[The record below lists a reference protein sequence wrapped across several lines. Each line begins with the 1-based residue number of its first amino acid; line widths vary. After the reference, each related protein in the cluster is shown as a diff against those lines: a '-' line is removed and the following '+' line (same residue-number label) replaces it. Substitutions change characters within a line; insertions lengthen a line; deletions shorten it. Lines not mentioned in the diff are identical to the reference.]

1 MYEKNDVMNL
11 FQTAKVQYEYLV
23 SNGFPV
29 NMYEVYV
36 AYEVTLNH
44 NCALS
49 IYFDKYEYA
58 GGAHGLTTR
67 ESDTWDLKRSK
78 MIHLRNLFPRGLD
91 YGQCIKNNIKEQI
104 EEIRKDESYWFFDNY
119 QELVDKNFKEKSFY
133 LSPEGLIIFF
143 QQYDIA
149 PYASGIPT
157 FLISYGSCGAK
168 APFCKPSYR

>member
-1 MYEKNDVMNL
+1 MYEEKDVMNL
-11 FQTAKVQYEYLV
+11 FQMAKVQYEYLV

-29 NMYEVYV
+29 NRYEIYV
-36 AYEVTLNH
+36 SYEVTLNH

-58 GGAHGLTTR
+58 GGAHGLTSR

-78 MIHLRNLFPRGLD
+78 MIYLRNLFPCGLD
-91 YGQCIKNNIKEQI
+91 YSQCIKENIKKQI
-104 EEIRKDESYWFFDNY
+104 SQIRREESYWFFDDY
-119 QELVDKNFKEKSFY
+119 QELVDKNLKEKSFY
-133 LSPEGLIIFF
+133 LSPEGLIIYF

-157 FLISYGSCGAK
+157 FLIPYGTCGVKVPSCK
-168 APFCKPSYR
+168 SSSR